1 MNNLIKIGVMGVVKV
16 VQCFVCDMGYPKT
29 NSYPKEFNF
38 PKVNNE
44 FPKIDIGKIKIPDHL
59 IFR

>member
-16 VQCFVCDMGYPKT
+16 VQCFVCDMGHPKT
-29 NSYPKEFNF
+29 NSYPKKINF

-44 FPKIDIGKIKIPDHL
+44 FPKIDIGKIKIPDY
-59 IFR
+59 